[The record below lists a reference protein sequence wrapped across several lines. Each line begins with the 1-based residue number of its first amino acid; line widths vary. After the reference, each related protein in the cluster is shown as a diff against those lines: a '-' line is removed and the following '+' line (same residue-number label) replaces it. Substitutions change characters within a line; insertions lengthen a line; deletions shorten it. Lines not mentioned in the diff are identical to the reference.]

1 MAPSHAIAAHE
12 RGSLIHSGYPSWSP
26 SRPCARSSPR
36 FPLAFSTLP
45 ALADIKDYEFQLTQT
60 ELKQGDGVVVT
71 VRLVD
76 RRTGKAVPD
85 AVIFAS
91 RIDMEPDGM
100 ATMASKLEPMPALE
114 PGSYS
119 FRTNLTMEGGWRMS
133 LAAKVQGE
141 DGTLESR
148 LILKATP

>member
-1 MAPSHAIAAHE
+1 MFSVKSLRALVAA
-12 RGSLIHSGYPSWSP
+12 
-26 SRPCARSSPR
+26 
-36 FPLAFSTLP
+36 FPLAIATLP
-45 ALADIKDYEFQLTQT
+45 AVADIKDYEFQLTQK

-71 VRLVD
+71 VRLID
-76 RRTGKAVPD
+76 RRTGKPVPE

-100 ATMASKLEPMPALE
+100 ATMSSKLEPLPSPE

-119 FRTNLTMEGGWRMS
+119 FRTNLIMEGGWRLS

-141 DGTLESR
+141 DGTVESR

>member
-1 MAPSHAIAAHE
+1 MSSANFVRALAAALPLAIAA
-12 RGSLIHSGYPSWSP
+12 
-26 SRPCARSSPR
+26 
-36 FPLAFSTLP
+36 LP
-45 ALADIKDYEFQLTQT
+45 AFADIKNYEFQLTRT

-71 VRLVD
+71 VRLID
-76 RRTGKAVPD
+76 KRTGKAVPD

-100 ATMASKLEPMPALE
+100 ATMSSKLEPLPSPE

-119 FRTNLTMEGGWRMS
+119 FRTNLIMEGGWRLS
-133 LAAKVQGE
+133 LGAKVQGE

-148 LILKATP
+148 LVLKATP

>member
-1 MAPSHAIAAHE
+1 MFSVTSLRALTAA
-12 RGSLIHSGYPSWSP
+12 L
-26 SRPCARSSPR
+26 
-36 FPLAFSTLP
+36 PLAFSTFP
-45 ALADIKDYEFQLTQT
+45 AYADIKDYEFQLTRN
-60 ELKQGDGVVVT
+60 ELKRGDGVVVT

-76 RRTGKAVPD
+76 KRTGKAVPD

-100 ATMASKLEPMPALE
+100 ATMASKLEPIPATE

-119 FRTNLTMEGGWRMS
+119 FRTNLTMEGGWRLS

-141 DGTLESR
+141 DGTLEGR
-148 LILKATP
+148 LVLKATP

>member
-1 MAPSHAIAAHE
+1 MFSVTSLRALVAA
-12 RGSLIHSGYPSWSP
+12 
-26 SRPCARSSPR
+26 
-36 FPLAFSTLP
+36 FPLAISPLP
-45 ALADIKDYEFQLTQT
+45 AFADIKDYEFQLTQK

-76 RRTGKAVPD
+76 RRTGKPVPD

-100 ATMASKLEPMPALE
+100 ATMASKLEPLPSPEA
-114 PGSYS
+114 GSYS
-119 FRTNLTMEGGWRMS
+119 FRTNLTMEGGWRLS
-133 LAAKVQGE
+133 LGAKVQGE

-148 LILKATP
+148 LVLKATP

>member
-1 MAPSHAIAAHE
+1 MFSIKSLRALAAALPLAIAA
-12 RGSLIHSGYPSWSP
+12 
-26 SRPCARSSPR
+26 
-36 FPLAFSTLP
+36 LP
-45 ALADIKDYEFQLTQT
+45 AFADIKNYEFQLTRT

-71 VRLVD
+71 VRLID
-76 RRTGKAVPD
+76 KRTGKAVPD

-100 ATMASKLEPMPALE
+100 ATMSSKLEPLPSPE

-119 FRTNLTMEGGWRMS
+119 FRTNLIMEGGWRLS
-133 LAAKVQGE
+133 LGAKVQGE

-148 LILKATP
+148 LVLKATP

>member
-1 MAPSHAIAAHE
+1 MSFMTFMRALVAA
-12 RGSLIHSGYPSWSP
+12 
-26 SRPCARSSPR
+26 
-36 FPLAFSTLP
+36 FPLAISTLP
-45 ALADIKDYEFQLTQT
+45 AFADIKDYEFQLTQE

-76 RRTGKAVPD
+76 RRSGKAVPD

-100 ATMASKLEPMPALE
+100 ATMASKLEPMPATE

-119 FRTNLTMEGGWRMS
+119 FRTNLTMEGGWRLS

-148 LILKATP
+148 LVLKATP

>member
-1 MAPSHAIAAHE
+1 MSSVNFVRALAAALPLAIAA
-12 RGSLIHSGYPSWSP
+12 
-26 SRPCARSSPR
+26 
-36 FPLAFSTLP
+36 LP
-45 ALADIKDYEFQLTQT
+45 AFADIKNYEFQLTRT

-71 VRLVD
+71 VRLID
-76 RRTGKAVPD
+76 KRTGKAVPD

-100 ATMASKLEPMPALE
+100 ATMSSKLEPLPSPE

-119 FRTNLTMEGGWRMS
+119 FRTNLIMEGGWRLS
-133 LAAKVQGE
+133 LGAKVQGE

-148 LILKATP
+148 LVLKATP

>member
-1 MAPSHAIAAHE
+1 MVSVKFVRVLAAA
-12 RGSLIHSGYPSWSP
+12 L
-26 SRPCARSSPR
+26 
-36 FPLAFSTLP
+36 PLAFVRP
-45 ALADIKDYEFQLTQT
+45 ALADIKDYEFQLTRT
-60 ELKQGDGVVVT
+60 ELKQGDGVTVT
-71 VRLVD
+71 VRLID

-100 ATMASKLEPMPALE
+100 ATMASKLVPVPATE

-119 FRTNLTMEGGWRMS
+119 FRTNLTMEGGWRLS

-141 DGTLESR
+141 EGTIESR
-148 LILKATP
+148 LVLKATP

>member
-1 MAPSHAIAAHE
+1 MSTMSSVTFVRALAAA
-12 RGSLIHSGYPSWSP
+12 L
-26 SRPCARSSPR
+26 
-36 FPLAFSTLP
+36 PLAFSTLP
-45 ALADIKDYEFQLTQT
+45 AFADIKDYEFQLTQT

-76 RRTGKAVPD
+76 KRTGKAVPD

-100 ATMASKLEPMPALE
+100 ATMASKLEPLPSPE

-119 FRTNLTMEGGWRMS
+119 FRTNLTMEGGWRLS

-141 DGTLESR
+141 GGTLESR

>member
-1 MAPSHAIAAHE
+1 MSTLNPLRALVAA
-12 RGSLIHSGYPSWSP
+12 
-26 SRPCARSSPR
+26 
-36 FPLAFSTLP
+36 FPLAFAMP
-45 ALADIKDYEFQLTQT
+45 ALADIKDYEFQLTQN

-71 VRLVD
+71 VRLID
-76 RRTGKAVPD
+76 KRTGKAVPD

-100 ATMASKLEPMPALE
+100 ATMSSKLVAVPTTE

-119 FRTNLTMEGGWRMS
+119 FRTNLTMEGGWRLS
-133 LAAKVQGE
+133 LGAKVQGE
-141 DGTLESR
+141 DGTLENR

>member
-1 MAPSHAIAAHE
+1 MSSMTFVRALAA
-12 RGSLIHSGYPSWSP
+12 
-26 SRPCARSSPR
+26 AV
-36 FPLAFSTLP
+36 PLAFAMP
-45 ALADIKDYEFQLTQT
+45 ALADIKDYEFQLTQK
-60 ELKQGDGVVVT
+60 ELKQGDGVIVT
-71 VRLVD
+71 VRLID
-76 RRTGKAVPD
+76 KRTGKAVPD

-100 ATMASKLEPMPALE
+100 ATMAAKLEALPSSA

-119 FRTNLTMEGGWRMS
+119 FRTNLIMEGGWRLS

-148 LILKATP
+148 LVLKATP

>member
-1 MAPSHAIAAHE
+1 MVSVKTLRALVAAFSLAI
-12 RGSLIHSGYPSWSP
+12 
-26 SRPCARSSPR
+26 
-36 FPLAFSTLP
+36 STLP
-45 ALADIKDYEFQLTQT
+45 ALADIKDYEFQLAQT
-60 ELKQGDGVVVT
+60 ELKHGDGVIVT

-76 RRTGKAVPD
+76 KRTGKAVPN

-100 ATMASKLEPMPALE
+100 ATMASKLVPAPAPE

-119 FRTNLTMEGGWRMS
+119 FRTNLTMEGGWRLS

-148 LILKATP
+148 LVLKATP